1 MQLADNLSVYV
12 CKLLNFVRGE
22 SELRKVLNKSG
33 KENEEIYSF
42 KLKEQNSKETNT
54 FEQFEEYEYESL
66 ERLNLAIKYKEKLVV
81 FIIFQVILIDDAVF
95 LLINFVSCF
104 KFVAHPNC
112 QQKLEE
118 IWLRAIKGYSNRFIK
133 SNKVYGYMLI
143 FFYILFLPF
152 TAPLYIIMPK
162 SKVKSYF
169 FTIF

>member
-66 ERLNLAIKYKEKLVV
+66 ERLNLAIKYKEKLNEN
-81 FIIFQVILIDDAVF
+81 FI
-95 LLINFVSCF
+95 
-104 KFVAHPNC
+104 
-112 QQKLEE
+112 
-118 IWLRAIKGYSNRFIK
+118 
-133 SNKVYGYMLI
+133 
-143 FFYILFLPF
+143 
-152 TAPLYIIMPK
+152 
-162 SKVKSYF
+162 
-169 FTIF
+169 